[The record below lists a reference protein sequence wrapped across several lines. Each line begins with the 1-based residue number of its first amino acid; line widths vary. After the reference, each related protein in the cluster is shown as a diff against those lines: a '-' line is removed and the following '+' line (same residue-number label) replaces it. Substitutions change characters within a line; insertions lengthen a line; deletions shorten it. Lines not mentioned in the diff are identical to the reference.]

1 MTTEQEWE
9 VGTHL
14 CLGTALLGS
23 KNIKVQNLL
32 GKQALLFVGQVGS
45 SASTWKSE
53 LFMHKESNVTEAVRD
68 SQLKM
73 NRGFHNSRD
82 TELQMVCQNKG
93 EQQTAA
99 TCCLSQRLS

>member
-1 MTTEQEWE
+1 
-9 VGTHL
+9 
-14 CLGTALLGS
+14 
-23 KNIKVQNLL
+23 
-32 GKQALLFVGQVGS
+32 
-45 SASTWKSE
+45 
-53 LFMHKESNVTEAVRD
+53 MHKESNVTEAVRD